1 MSSVIFPAAKA
12 IESYRNSGY
21 KHSAS
26 AVAELVDNS
35 YEAEAK
41 NVWIIVKEGVK
52 KGGQREVR
60 CIEHLYVVDDGAG
73 MDKDTLTLSLQFG
86 GGTRVGMTTRKRGLG
101 RFGMGLP
108 NASVSQCKRVA
119 VYSADAND
127 QYLTTYLDV
136 DEIRK
141 GKQEDVPSPKRAN
154 IDEILGSLLDG
165 ARPRIGTTI
174 HWSKIDRFDIRR
186 TSIFFEHLAF
196 ELGRRYRHMLHDGD
210 LKIHLISDEFPDHNR
225 EVLPVDPLFLMAP
238 SQAPGYEN
246 KAAFDVRGNGDYK
259 KVQFPETGKP
269 IGYLYF
275 KFAKAPEAV
284 RHLGGAS
291 RFGKFADENTGI
303 SILRNW
309 REIDFGDFGVYDYDD
324 RDRWWGAEVNFDP
337 TLDELMGVN
346 FLKQGVR
353 FRAQEKPRD
362 LFDENQTVEL
372 WALITQI
379 LKEQISPMKGEIK
392 AEGRPR
398 TKTGPAGG
406 AAPKIATET
415 INKTGTP
422 TLTEEK
428 DKEQPRAEGDKIA
441 SLAQALNENP
451 NDPAVKQTLKEM
463 LAKGFQMHL
472 TEGRW
477 EGPIFLS
484 VKREGNQSIVQL
496 NQDHPFYAA
505 FYEPV
510 RQSADDHSITALDLL
525 LLSFI
530 GAQETD
536 RLNAKY
542 YDHVREKW
550 GQKLREFLEALAEG
564 ERHPAN

>member
-1 MSSVIFPAAKA
+1 MSSAIFPAAKA
-12 IESYRNSGY
+12 IDSYRNSGY

-35 YEAEAK
+35 YEAKAK
-41 NVWIIVKEGVK
+41 NVWIIVKEGVR
-52 KGGQREVR
+52 KGGEREVR
-60 CIEHLYVVDDGAG
+60 CIEHLYIVDDGIG
-73 MDKDTLTLSLQFG
+73 MDKETLSLSLQFG
-86 GGTRVGMTTRKRGLG
+86 GGTRTGMTTRERGLG

-108 NASVSQCKRVA
+108 NASVSQCKRVE
-119 VYSADAND
+119 VYSADAANK
-127 QYLTTYLDV
+127 YLMTYLDV
-136 DEIRK
+136 QEIK
-141 GKQEDVPSPKRAN
+141 DGKQDEVPTPKKAN
-154 IDEILGSLLDG
+154 LDDLVGAFLDG
-165 ARPRIGTTI
+165 SRPAIGTTV

-186 TSIFFEHLAF
+186 TSVFFEHLAF
-196 ELGRRYRHMLHDGD
+196 ELGRRYRHMIHEGK
-210 LKIHLISDEFPDHNR
+210 LKIHLISEDFPQHNC
-225 EVLPVDPLFLMAP
+225 EVAPVDPLFLMKP
-238 SQAPGYEN
+238 SQAPGFED
-246 KAAFDVRGNGDYK
+246 KAAFEPRGGTDYK
-259 KVQFPETGKP
+259 KVQFPETGKA

-275 KFAKAPEAV
+275 KFSKAPAAV
-284 RHLGGAS
+284 RQLGGAS

-324 RDRWWGAEVNFDP
+324 RNRWWGAEINFDP

-353 FRAQEKPRD
+353 FRAQESPKD
-362 LFDENQTVEL
+362 QFDENQTVEL
-372 WALITQI
+372 WALITQV
-379 LKEQISPMKGEIK
+379 LKEQIGPMIKDIK

-398 TKTGPAGG
+398 PKSGPAGG
-406 AAPKIATET
+406 AAPKIATEAIKQSGET
-415 INKTGTP
+415 
-422 TLTEEK
+422 TLTEQK
-428 DKEQPRAEGDKIA
+428 DKDQPRTEGDKIA
-441 SLAQALNENP
+441 AVAAALNENP
-451 NDPAVKQTLKEM
+451 NDPETKQTLKEM

-477 EGPIFLS
+477 DGPIFLS
-484 VKREGNQSIVQL
+484 VRREGNQSIVQL
-496 NQDHPFYAA
+496 NQDHPFYSA

-536 RLNAKY
+536 RSNAKF

-550 GQKLREFLEALAEG
+550 GIKLREFLEALAEG
-564 ERHPAN
+564 EKKNKG

>member
-1 MSSVIFPAAKA
+1 MSSAIFPAARA
-12 IESYRNSGY
+12 IDSYRNSGY

-35 YEAEAK
+35 YEAKAK
-41 NVWIIVKEGVK
+41 NVWIIVTEGVK

-60 CIEHLYVVDDGAG
+60 CIENLYVVDDGIG
-73 MDKDTLTLSLQFG
+73 MDKETLALSLQFG
-86 GGTRVGMTTRKRGLG
+86 GGTRTGMATRERGLG

-108 NASVSQCKRVA
+108 NASVSQCKRVS
-119 VYSADAND
+119 VYSADSNNK
-127 QYLTTYLDV
+127 YLTTYLDV
-136 DEIRK
+136 DEIK
-141 GKQEDVPSPKRAN
+141 GGKQEEVPAPKKAD
-154 IDEILGSLLDG
+154 IDDLLGSFLDG
-165 ARPRIGTTI
+165 SRPAVGTTV

-186 TSIFFEHLAF
+186 TSVFFEHLAF
-196 ELGRRYRHMLHDGD
+196 ELGRRYRHMISEGK
-210 LKIHLISDEFPDHNR
+210 LKIHLISEEFKER
-225 EVLPVDPLFLMAP
+225 SCIVKPVDPLFLMAP
-238 SQAPGYEN
+238 SQAPNYET
-246 KAAFDVRGNGDYK
+246 KPAFEVRGDGAYK
-259 KVQFPETGKP
+259 KVQFPESGKP

-275 KFAKAPEAV
+275 KFSKAPADV
-284 RHLGGAS
+284 RQLGGAS

-324 RDRWWGAEVNFDP
+324 RNRWWGAEINFDP
-337 TLDELMGVN
+337 TLDEFMGVN

-353 FRAQEKPRD
+353 FRAKDKPKD
-362 LFDENQTVEL
+362 QFDENQTVEL
-372 WALITQI
+372 WALITQV
-379 LKEQISPMKGEIK
+379 LKEQIGPMIKEIK

-398 TKTGPAGG
+398 TKAGPGGG
-406 AAPKIATET
+406 AAPKIATDS
-415 INKTGTP
+415 INQSGTP

-428 DKEQPRAEGDKIA
+428 DKEQPRPEGDKIA
-441 SLAQALNENP
+441 AVAAALNANAD
-451 NDPAVKQTLKEM
+451 DPEMKQTLKEM

-496 NQDHPFYAA
+496 NQDHPFYSA

-536 RLNAKY
+536 RLNAKF

-550 GQKLREFLEALAEG
+550 GAKLREFLEALAEG
-564 ERHPAN
+564 ESRAA